1 MSNRNLLHKSKLEDF
16 KNWLDLKGILHRAGK
31 GSFQVL
37 QVMTH
42 KGWQVVFDKHTEE
55 HFTVNE
61 VLMPTVI
68 KFVRESK
75 TTKPKGDV
83 VELLQALKSA
93 TYRLDRISQ
102 GYDYPRED
110 MIAMVEKAR
119 DVIAKFE
126 RVGDK

>member
-16 KNWLDLKGILHRAGK
+16 KNWLGLQGIQHRAGK

-42 KGWQVVFDKHTEE
+42 KGWQVIFDKHTEE

-68 KFVRESK
+68 RFVRESK
-75 TTKPKGDV
+75 TTKPKSDV
-83 VELLQALKSA
+83 VELLQALKDCA
-93 TYRLDRISQ
+93 NHLD
-102 GYDYPRED
+102 GAGGDKLE
-110 MIAMVEKAR
+110 IAKIAR

-126 RVGDK
+126 RVLS